1 MKHND
6 CFDDKGCDPIII
18 TGGCCD
24 PKTVCPSKSQLI
36 ELEKL
41 LIALSTAIPIF
52 LTTPNA
58 ANKMTLIGLFNQ
70 LLALLDSLIPTAEVD
85 YLKQL
90 IESILV
96 VLNAPIL
103 KLGQLIVL
111 LQQFYSALADYF
123 FSIKTCFAPST
134 LRFLFQLL
142 TNLIIV
148 TSGTTSGGGAV
159 IPYASGTPVV
169 LATVADS
176 VIVTSGLLGFGSSFG
191 LNVSLASIN
200 LTSAIQD
207 FAFVAPRDGT
217 ITSLA
222 GFFSVTVG
230 IALPGLASPVR
241 VQMQLYKASATGNT
255 FTPIGTPLL
264 LDPAFTTIAANA
276 PLSGIAPQAIPV
288 AAQEKI
294 LLVVSLT
301 TNGANL
307 ASAVTGFASA
317 GITFE

>member
-6 CFDDKGCDPIII
+6 CFDDKDCDPIIV
-18 TGGCCD
+18 GACCD
-24 PKTVCPSKSQLI
+24 PKTVCPSNSQLI

-41 LIALSTAIPIF
+41 LIALSTAIPTF
-52 LTTPNA
+52 LTTPNP
-58 ANKMTLIGLFNQ
+58 ANKAALVILFNQ

-90 IESILV
+90 IESIKV

-159 IPYASGTPVV
+159 IPYASGVPVALV
-169 LATVADS
+169 TLANGLASTGS
-176 VIVTSGLLGFGSSFG
+176 VVGFGSSLPGIG
-191 LNVSLASIN
+191 LVGNNIN
-200 LTSAIQD
+200 LVLGD
-207 FAFVAPRDGT
+207 FAFVAPRAGT

-222 GFFSVTVG
+222 GFFSVTTAITLPLGQTANVG
-230 IALPGLASPVR
+230 VKLQIFTAPGS
-241 VQMQLYKASATGNT
+241 STT
-255 FTPIGTPLL
+255 FVPQTPPLL
-264 LDPAFTTIAANA
+264 LPLLTT
-276 PLSGIAPQAIPV
+276 PLAIGNSVDGIQDLNIPV
-288 AAQEKI
+288 NAGDKI
-294 LLVVSLT
+294 LLYVTADT
-301 TNGANL
+301 TFT
-307 ASAVTGFASA
+307 AVTTVLGFVSA
-317 GITFE
+317 GITID